1 MVGAATVLAVGEVL
15 EALRGVRW
23 PAERPVTGG
32 SAGTHRART
41 RGTSV
46 EFAEYRGYRQGD
58 DVRRLDWK
66 LLARTDRAYV
76 RLTEDHALL
85 PTTVVVDASA
95 SMAFP
100 DPSHAKWVHAAQIAV
115 GLAAVAHATGDSVGL
130 RITSGRT
137 LPPRMRRGVVGD
149 IARALTDTTPD
160 GTLALAP
167 LLADLRGRVAI
178 VSDFLG
184 DADAIVS
191 LARAAQA
198 QGGAVYAV
206 HVVDSWE
213 LDPPRRS
220 ALVADPEVPLVRR
233 PLGPATRSAYQAN
246 FARWRTALADDWR
259 GAGAQYT
266 LTVSGSGGETPAR
279 AVRRIVSGSL
289 DRGNAVPMAGSS
301 GP

>member
-1 MVGAATVLAVGEVL
+1 VAGAATVLAVGQVL

-23 PAERPVTGG
+23 PTERPVPGG
-32 SAGTHRART
+32 SAGAHRART

-46 EFAEYRGYRQGD
+46 EFAEYRSYRQGD

-100 DPSHAKWVHAAQIAV
+100 DQSQAKWRHAALIAI

-130 RITSGRT
+130 RVSGGRS
-137 LPPRMRRGVVGD
+137 LPPRMRQGVVAD
-149 IARALTDTTPD
+149 IARALADTTPG
-160 GTLALAP
+160 GTMGIAP
-167 LLADLRGRVAI
+167 VVTDLHGRIAI

-184 DADAIVS
+184 DVEAVLS
-191 LARAAQA
+191 LARSARA
-198 QGGAVYAV
+198 QGGVVYAV
-206 HVVDSWE
+206 HVVDAEE

-220 ALVADPEVPLVRR
+220 ALVADPEAPLVRR
-233 PLGPATRSAYQAN
+233 PLGSEARGIYQAN
-246 FARWRTALADDWR
+246 FARWRATLADAWR
-259 GAGAQYT
+259 DAGGRYT
-266 LTVSGSGGETPAR
+266 LTVSGAGGEAAAPT
-279 AVRRIVSGSL
+279 VRRIVSGPPASRSATPTVL
-289 DRGNAVPMAGSS
+289 HP
-301 GP
+301 